1 MAFFDCRSSYANYA
15 KASSNRMETWVRIS
29 LLLCIFGFLKE
40 FRPSE
45 PFITQYFLNPPL
57 NFTNEQVSQSIYPIS
72 TYSHMIQLII
82 VFLVTDYL
90 RYKPVIVVDALSGIT
105 VYIML
110 IVCRSLFAMQVLEVF
125 YGTFMAGEVA
135 YYTYIYAKVDK
146 EHFQEVSSHTR
157 SAYLAGRCVSGIVS
171 QSLIYFGFS
180 YYYLQFFTLGGL
192 ILAALWALLLPPVE
206 RSVYFHRHNAQP
218 ALENPAYCDITD
230 GKKESS
236 DCSSEPDTPSDSSI
250 SESSGCHQALQFL
263 WHDFVSAFTNLY
275 VIKWAF
281 WWALA
286 TCGYYQVLSYVQ
298 ILWDVIQK
306 DTNNTDQLWNG
317 AVETAYTLFGAAA
330 TMAMGKIKLNWRQVG
345 ESVLALC
352 SICCGLVL
360 YLMAQTNSL
369 ILAYVTYVIFTVI
382 FHMMITVANSEV
394 AKHLNDDSY
403 GLIFGITTFIALS
416 LQSVLTYT
424 VVSKQGLRLS
434 ARPQFYVYSGY
445 FTILG
450 VIFVFVVLFRC
461 IHSLT
466 TKSTRQYSL

>member
-1 MAFFDCRSSYANYA
+1 
-15 KASSNRMETWVRIS
+15 
-29 LLLCIFGFLKE
+29 
-40 FRPSE
+40 
-45 PFITQYFLNPPL
+45 
-57 NFTNEQVSQSIYPIS
+57 
-72 TYSHMIQLII
+72 MIQLIV

-90 RYKPVIVVDALSGIT
+90 RYKAVILADALSGII
-105 VYIML
+105 VYVML

-125 YGTFMAGEVA
+125 YGTFMACEVA

-171 QSLIYFGFS
+171 QTLIYFGFS
-180 YYYLQFFTLGGL
+180 YYHLNFFTLGGL

-206 RSVYFHRHNAQP
+206 RSVYFHRRKEQP
-218 ALENPAYCDITD
+218 ALENPAYCDISD
-230 GKKESS
+230 NKKISS
-236 DCSSEPDTPSDSSI
+236 DCSEPDTQSNNSL
-250 SESSGCHQALQFL
+250 SETSGCGQALHFL
-263 WHDFVSAFTNLY
+263 WHDFVSAFTNIY

-330 TMAMGKIKLNWRQVG
+330 TMTMGKVKLDWRRVG

-360 YLMAQTNSL
+360 YLMAQTNSMV
-369 ILAYVTYVIFTVI
+369 LAYVTYVIFTVI

-416 LQSVLTYT
+416 LQSILTYT
-424 VVSKQGLRLS
+424 VVSKQGLKLS

-450 VIFVFVVLFRC
+450 VIFIFVVIFKC
-461 IHSLT
+461 IRGLT
-466 TKSTRQYSL
+466 TRRTRQYSL